1 MKRSALL
8 FLHLTVLVS
17 GCVSDTGYLVHFRSQ
32 EPFRPGDPNELLAE
46 LTGGLPAGIEI
57 QQFLYH
63 RRPDEMRG
71 VVLVRGAR
79 ARDAVRD
86 AIHGNPRLAGV
97 LSEKAHAGAKSMICF
112 ASQPSF
118 APADENE
125 MLAELR
131 RGLPPGV
138 QPTVAQAKR
147 AESTM
152 TVWVLVNG
160 NFGREAVKFAIREN
174 PNLKLLQVG
183 DAPPLSRLMPERGTD
198 GGN

>member
-86 AIHGNPRLAGV
+86 AIHGNPSRPLRRPMRTKCWPNCAGV
-97 LSEKAHAGAKSMICF
+97 F
-112 ASQPSF
+112 RPASSPPS
-118 APADENE
+118 
-125 MLAELR
+125 LR
-131 RGLPPGV
+131 PNVPR
-138 QPTVAQAKR
+138 AQ
-147 AESTM
+147 
-152 TVWVLVNG
+152 
-160 NFGREAVKFAIREN
+160 
-174 PNLKLLQVG
+174 
-183 DAPPLSRLMPERGTD
+183 
-198 GGN
+198 